1 MLSYQVVIDEKRD
14 ELEALGVKMAW
25 YGNIVGLNEE
35 FKDAECFHILFAPF
49 VNLLG
54 LDMLCRKVYGTD
66 DEPLIRDEDGSLSR
80 HEDGTYKDDRVQ
92 SIFQI
97 MVLGEIIQ
105 AVGRARLNL
114 YPNKVILWTSLEI
127 DGISNRKETTLFGV
141 ADWKKAVN
149 DLHRLTEVVKER
161 DATEKETADAIE
173 SGEVQAVKETSGVTE
188 RDARRKTKGA
198 RDAKNAE
205 RDALIKQLHADGMTD
220 RDIER
225 QLKKLGFTGT
235 RRTIKKVYQGGA

>member
-1 MLSYQVVIDEKRD
+1 M
-14 ELEALGVKMAW
+14 
-25 YGNIVGLNEE
+25 
-35 FKDAECFHILFAPF
+35 
-49 VNLLG
+49 
-54 LDMLCRKVYGTD
+54 
-66 DEPLIRDEDGSLSR
+66 
-80 HEDGTYKDDRVQ
+80 
-92 SIFQI
+92 
-97 MVLGEIIQ
+97 
-105 AVGRARLNL
+105 
-114 YPNKVILWTSLEI
+114 
-127 DGISNRKETTLFGV
+127 
-141 ADWKKAVN
+141 N

-225 QLKKLGFTGT
+225 QLKKFRIYRDKTDY
-235 RRTIKKVYQGGA
+235 KKGISGWCLTDIAYVYI